1 MPKNDDGPQN
11 GGAVEQP
18 DFEKAA
24 RILKRDV
31 KPAEEKVG
39 EHAQMISTAI
49 KAIAKE
55 CHVNTKAAR
64 LVFWLSKQSDEKA
77 DDFLR
82 SFTGM
87 CEAMDVGLTT
97 DLVDAAEGKEAP
109 AIVPTKQAKPLELA
123 TLN

>member
-1 MPKNDDGPQN
+1 MAKNNDGPQN
-11 GGAVEQP
+11 GGVLEQP

-24 RILKRDV
+24 RILQRDV

-49 KAIAKE
+49 KAIGKE

-87 CEAMDVGLTT
+87 CGVMDVGLTT
-97 DLVDAAEGKEAP
+97 DLVDAAEGKVAP
-109 AIVPTKQAKPLELA
+109 PLVPTKEAKPLELA

>member
-1 MPKNDDGPQN
+1 MALKDEGPQN
-11 GGAVEQP
+11 GGMIEQP

-24 RILKRDV
+24 RILQRDV

-49 KAIAKE
+49 KAIGKE

-87 CEAMDVGLTT
+87 CGVMDVGLTT

-109 AIVPTKQAKPLELA
+109 ALVPTKAATRPELA
-123 TLN
+123 TVN